1 MTLYDLKPRFQ
12 ALLRPFVAWL
22 AGAGITANAVTIFAC
37 AVSLV
42 IGGLLAA
49 YAPSRTLFL
58 LLAPWLFVRMAL
70 NAVDG
75 MLAREFGQK
84 SDLGAYLNEL
94 TDVIADAALYLPFA
108 LMAPFSPAWVVI
120 AVLLAGLSE
129 MAGMLG
135 PTIGATRRYDGPV
148 GKSDRALLFGALGLW
163 LGLDLP
169 TPAWLAAVM
178 PILAA
183 LLAWTIVNRVRAG
196 LAGSRR
202 GAPTRNDDTGK
213 RHASP

>member
-12 ALLRPFVAWL
+12 ALLRPFVARL

-37 AVSLV
+37 VVSLG

-49 YAPSRTLFL
+49 NAPSRALFL
-58 LLAPWLFVRMAL
+58 LLPPWLFLRMAL

-108 LMAPFSPAWVVI
+108 LMAPFAPAWVVI

-169 TPAWLAAVM
+169 TPTWLAAVM

-183 LLAWTIVNRVRAG
+183 LLAWTTVNRVRAG

-202 GAPTRNDDTGK
+202 GAAT
-213 RHASP
+213 